1 MMLENY
7 EINNDTVAIIPI
19 NDFQSKI
26 YEEEAE
32 YIINKN
38 SNKIIEY
45 NCKFYG
51 SSYKG
56 RCEGTKYLTGI
67 KSKYPII
74 IEETRNIIF
83 FPTSS
88 IRCTDNS
95 WIALNKIKS
104 YDKLNYGS
112 IITLKNNKKLDLDI
126 SLYSL
131 DNQYCRANLLKV
143 KLYERKSE
151 QIY

>member
-1 MMLENY
+1 MLKEY
-7 EINNDTVAIIPI
+7 EINSGTMAIIPI
-19 NDFQSKI
+19 DDNKSKI
-26 YEEEAE
+26 YEDDVE

-38 SNKIIEY
+38 SNKIIED

-56 RCEGTKYLTGI
+56 RCDGTKYLTGI

-88 IRCTDNS
+88 IRNNDNV
-95 WIALNKIKS
+95 WISLNKIKS
-104 YDKLNYGS
+104 YNKNEYGTN
-112 IITLKNNKKLDLDI
+112 IVFNNNKKIDLNI
-126 SLYSL
+126 SIYSL
-131 DNQYCRANLLKV
+131 ENQYCRANLLKV
-143 KLYERKSE
+143 KLYDKKNNK
-151 QIY
+151 

>member
-1 MMLENY
+1 MLKEY
-7 EINNDTVAIIPI
+7 EINSSTIAIIPLD
-19 NDFQSKI
+19 NNSSKI
-26 YEEEAE
+26 YEEEEE
-32 YIINKN
+32 YIVNKS
-38 SNKIIEY
+38 SNKIIEE

-74 IEETRNIIF
+74 IEESRNIIF

-88 IRCTDNS
+88 IRSNENIWLS
-95 WIALNKIKS
+95 LNKIKS
-104 YDKLNYGS
+104 FNKNKFGS
-112 IITLKNNKKLDLDI
+112 VIVFNNNKKIEINI

-131 DNQYCRANLLKV
+131 DNQYCRANLLKA
-143 KLYERKSE
+143 K
-151 QIY
+151 IYDKKMNK

>member
-1 MMLENY
+1 MLKNY
-7 EINNDTVAIIPI
+7 EINSGTIAIVPI
-19 NDFQSKI
+19 DDKTSKV
-26 YEEEAE
+26 YEDSIE
-32 YIINKN
+32 YVVGRNT
-38 SNKIIEY
+38 NKIIED

-56 RCEGTKYLTGI
+56 RCDGTKYLTGI

-88 IRCTDNS
+88 IRNNENV
-95 WIALNKIKS
+95 WISLNKIK
-104 YDKLNYGS
+104 YYNKCKFGS
-112 IITLKNNKKLDLDI
+112 KITFINNKKINLDI
-126 SLYSL
+126 SIYSL

-143 KLYERKSE
+143 KLYEKK
-151 QIY
+151 INKK

>member
-1 MMLENY
+1 MLKEY
-7 EINNDTVAIIPI
+7 EINSSTVAIVPI
-19 NDFQSKI
+19 DDNSSKI
-26 YEEEAE
+26 YEEEEE
-32 YIINKN
+32 YIVNKN

-56 RCEGTKYLTGI
+56 RCEGTKFLTGI

-74 IEETRNIIF
+74 IEESRNIIF

-88 IRCTDNS
+88 IRSNNNIWLS
-95 WIALNKIKS
+95 LNKIKS
-104 YDKLNYGS
+104 YNKDKVGS
-112 IITLKNNKKLDLDI
+112 LITFNNDKKIELAI

-131 DNQYCRANLLKV
+131 DNQFCRANLLKA
-143 KLYERKSE
+143 K
-151 QIY
+151 IYDKKINN

>member
-1 MMLENY
+1 MLKEY
-7 EINNDTVAIIPI
+7 EINDDTIAIVPI
-19 NDFQSKI
+19 DEKLSKI
-26 YEEEAE
+26 YEDEVE
-32 YIINKN
+32 YVVNKN
-38 SNKIIEY
+38 ANKIIEE

-74 IEETRNIIF
+74 IEESRNIIF

-88 IRCTDNS
+88 VRNNENIWLS
-95 WIALNKIKS
+95 LNKIKS
-104 YDKLNYGS
+104 YDKNNYGTL
-112 IITLKNNKKLDLDI
+112 ITFNNNKKIALAI

-131 DNQYCRANLLKV
+131 DNQYCRANLLKA
-143 KLYERKSE
+143 KFYDKK
-151 QIY
+151 IKNN

>member
-1 MMLENY
+1 MLKEY
-7 EINNDTVAIIPI
+7 EINSSTQAIIPI
-19 NDFQSKI
+19 DNKTSMI
-26 YEEEAE
+26 YEEENE
-32 YIINKN
+32 YVVNKP

-51 SSYKG
+51 SSYIG
-56 RCEGTKYLTGI
+56 RCEGTKSLVGI

-74 IEETRNIIF
+74 IEESRNIIF

-88 IRCTDNS
+88 VRKEQTT

-104 YDKLNYGS
+104 YKKDIYNSSFITFINDKK
-112 IITLKNNKKLDLDI
+112 IKLDI

-131 DNQYCRANLLKV
+131 DNQYCRATMLKSKLL
-143 KLYERKSE
+143 ERKIE
-151 QIY
+151 KK

>member
-1 MMLENY
+1 MLKDY
-7 EINNDTVAIIPI
+7 EINSGTIAIIPI
-19 NDFQSKI
+19 DDNTSKI
-26 YEEEAE
+26 YEDEVE

-38 SNKIIEY
+38 SNKIIED

-56 RCEGTKYLTGI
+56 RCDGTKYLTGI

-88 IRCTDNS
+88 IRNNNNI
-95 WIALNKIKS
+95 WISLNKIKS
-104 YDKLNYGS
+104 YSKNNLGS
-112 IITLKNNKKLDLDI
+112 NITFNNNKKINLDI
-126 SLYSL
+126 SIYSL
-131 DNQYCRANLLKV
+131 ENQYCRANLLKV
-143 KLYERKSE
+143 KLYDKKNNK
-151 QIY
+151 